1 MKRMVL
7 LTSETAQLIAAC
19 QDHLVEAQTAA
30 ANAAR
35 MMPRS
40 EALLK
45 LDLVRKTITLA
56 NRQIEDVMGWSTPEE

>member
-1 MKRMVL
+1 MKRTIY
-7 LTSETAQLIAAC
+7 LTSETAKLITAC
-19 QDHLVEAQTAA
+19 EHHLEEAQTAA

-40 EALLK
+40 EALRK
-45 LDLVRKTITLA
+45 LDLTRKAIALA

>member
-7 LTSETAQLIAAC
+7 LTSETAKLIAAC
-19 QDHLVEAQTAA
+19 EHHLEEAQTAA

-40 EALLK
+40 EALRK
-45 LDLVRKTITLA
+45 LDLVSKAITLA
-56 NRQIEDVMGWSTPEE
+56 NRRIKDVMGWSTPEE